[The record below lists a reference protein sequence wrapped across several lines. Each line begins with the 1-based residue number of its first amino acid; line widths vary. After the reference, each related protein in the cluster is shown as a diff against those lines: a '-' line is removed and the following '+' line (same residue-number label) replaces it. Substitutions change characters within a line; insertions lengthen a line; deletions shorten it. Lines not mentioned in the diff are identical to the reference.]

1 MRIILTIAS
10 VSVVNAA
17 ECALDSSGAVANGID
32 SALGIWA
39 STERCKPGLGV
50 KCEIDVASTIKSVS
64 ATASSIAGMMASCGA
79 IDETNAQC
87 GLAVNGLVGAA
98 AGLAAASGTI
108 ADFCALHTAGPEEL
122 HPLTTD
128 LGKCTANTGGAIN
141 SIFDA
146 KNTIS
151 SMQKDCDVSGS
162 NKCTV
167 GILDVVS
174 VVSDLGAHIAG
185 STAFCQSYAGTGG
198 KSITEAKCA
207 KGVLEAVSSLSAV
220 SKIATGV
227 SQACSAS
234 STRLYLEGR
243 GLASGGEGSLA
254 SVGLFAVA
262 AVFAVTAVLSVV
274 AGLRLAKSRQHSTA
288 RVLPQQEAEELLEV
302 PVIE

>member
-1 MRIILTIAS
+1 MRIILVIAS
-10 VSVVNAA
+10 VSVANAA

-98 AGLAAASGTI
+98 AGLASASGTI

-128 LGKCTANTGGAIN
+128 LGKCTANTGGAVN
-141 SIFDA
+141 SIFNA

-162 NKCTV
+162 KKCTV

-234 STRLYLEGR
+234 STRLYL
-243 GLASGGEGSLA
+243 ASGGEDAKTASL
-254 SVGLFAVA
+254 GLFAVA

-274 AGLRLAKSRQHSTA
+274 AGLGLAKSRQHSSA
-288 RVLPQQEAEELLEV
+288 RMVLPQQEAEELLES
-302 PVIE
+302 PVIQ

>member
-1 MRIILTIAS
+1 
-10 VSVVNAA
+10 
-17 ECALDSSGAVANGID
+17 
-32 SALGIWA
+32 LGIWA
-39 STERCKPGLGV
+39 STERCKPGLSV
-50 KCEIDVASTIKSVS
+50 KCEIDVADTIKSVS
-64 ATASSIAGMMASCGA
+64 ATASAIAGMMASCGA

-87 GLAVNGLVGAA
+87 GLAVNALVGAS
-98 AGLAAASGTI
+98 AGLAAASGEI
-108 ADFCALHTAGPEEL
+108 ADFCALHTPGPEEL
-122 HPLTTD
+122 HPVTTD

-162 NKCTV
+162 KKCTV

-198 KSITEAKCA
+198 KSVTDAKCS

-234 STRLYLEGR
+234 STRLYLEAR
-243 GLASGGEGSLA
+243 GLASGKDAEKSDDGEDAKGDDAAGALGSMGMKLPKSMGSLG
-254 SVGLFAVA
+254 SVGLFAGA

-274 AGLRLAKSRQHSTA
+274 AGFALGKSRQRSTA
-288 RVLPQQEAEELLEV
+288 RVLPQHEAEELLEC